1 MASIDLNADLGEGDP
16 YDAELLSIVS
26 SCNIAC
32 GGHAGDEES
41 MKTTIELALDNGV
54 AIGAHPSYPDR
65 EGFGRRSGFMAA
77 SVLAE
82 PLREQLRNFNDVAAG
97 LGAVVSHVKP
107 HGALYNDAANDEA
120 LAEVVAETVA
130 DMPGHCALVG
140 QPSSALERAAQAQG
154 ILFIA
159 EAFVDRA
166 YLADGRLVPRS
177 ESGAVYDDPEAM
189 AAQAIALAVT
199 QRVTS
204 IDAQSIEVRADTLC
218 IHGDT
223 PNAPD
228 AARAVRDALEA
239 RGVTIAVP
247 DVTR

>member
-1 MASIDLNADLGEGDP
+1 MTSVDLNADLGEGDP
-16 YDAELLSIVS
+16 YDAELLGIVS

-32 GGHAGDEES
+32 GGHVGDEES
-41 MKTTIELALDNGV
+41 MKTTIELALKNDV
-54 AIGAHPSYPDR
+54 VIGAHPSYPDR

-77 SVLAE
+77 NALAE
-82 PLREQLRNFNDVAAG
+82 PLREQLRNLNDVAAG

-107 HGALYNDAANDEA
+107 HGALYNDAASDEA
-120 LAEVVAETVA
+120 LAEVVASAVV
-130 DMPGHCALVG
+130 DMPARCALVG
-140 QPSSALERAAQAQG
+140 QPGSALEHAAQALG
-154 ILFIA
+154 IPFVA

-177 ESGAVYDDPEAM
+177 ESGAVYHDPEAM
-189 AAQAIALAVT
+189 AAQAISLAVT
-199 QRVTS
+199 RRVKS

-239 RGVTIAVP
+239 RGVTIAAP
-247 DVTR
+247 EVTR

>member
-1 MASIDLNADLGEGDP
+1 MTSMDLNADLGEGDP
-16 YDAELLSIVS
+16 YDAELLGIVS

-54 AIGAHPSYPDR
+54 VIGAHPSYPDR

-82 PLREQLRNFNDVAAG
+82 PLREQLRNLNDVATG

-107 HGALYNDAANDEA
+107 HGALYNDVANDEA

-140 QPSSALERAAQAQG
+140 QPGSALERAARAQG
-154 ILFIA
+154 IPFVA

-166 YLADGRLVPRS
+166 YLADGRLVPRN
-177 ESGAVYDDPEAM
+177 EPGAVYDDPKAM
-189 AAQAIALAVT
+189 AAQAISLAVT
-199 QRVTS
+199 QRVKS

-228 AARAVRDALEA
+228 AARAVRDALET
-239 RGVTIAVP
+239 RGVTIAAP
-247 DVTR
+247 EVTR

>member
-1 MASIDLNADLGEGDP
+1 MTRVDLNADLGEGDP
-16 YDAELLSIVS
+16 YDAELLGIVS

-32 GGHAGDEES
+32 GGHAGNMQS
-41 MKTTIELALDNGV
+41 MKTTVELALENGV

-82 PLREQLRNFNDVAAG
+82 PLREQLRNLNEVATG

-107 HGALYNDAANDEA
+107 HGALYNDTANDEA
-120 LAEVVAETVA
+120 LAEVVAVA
-130 DMPGHCALVG
+130 VTEMPGPCALVG
-140 QPSSALERAAQAQG
+140 QPGSALETAAQAQG
-154 ILFIA
+154 IPFVA

-177 ESGAVYDDPEAM
+177 EPGAVYDDPQAI
-189 AAQAIALAVT
+189 AAQAVSLAVT
-199 QRVTS
+199 QHVNS
-204 IDAQSIEVRADTLC
+204 IDGRSIEVRADTLC

-247 DVTR
+247 EVTQ

>member
-1 MASIDLNADLGEGDP
+1 MTSVDLNADLGEGDP
-16 YDAELLSIVS
+16 YDAELLGIVS

-41 MKTTIELALDNGV
+41 MKTTVELALENDV

-77 SVLAE
+77 NALAE
-82 PLREQLRNFNDVAAG
+82 PLREQLRNLNDVATG

-120 LAEVVAETVA
+120 LAKVVASAVV
-130 DMPGHCALVG
+130 DMPVHCALVG
-140 QPSSALERAAQAQG
+140 QPGSALEQAAQALG
-154 ILFIA
+154 IPFVA

-177 ESGAVYDDPEAM
+177 EPGAAYDDPEAM
-189 AAQAIALAVT
+189 AAQAVSLAIT
-199 QRVTS
+199 QCVNS
-204 IDAQSIEVRADTLC
+204 IDGRSIEVRADTLC

-223 PNAPD
+223 PNAPG

-239 RGVTIAVP
+239 CGVTIAAP
-247 DVTR
+247 DVKR

>member
-1 MASIDLNADLGEGDP
+1 MDLNADLGEGDP
-16 YDAELLSIVS
+16 YDAELLGIVS

-41 MKTTIELALDNGV
+41 MKTTIELALKNDV

-77 SVLAE
+77 NALAE
-82 PLREQLRNFNDVAAG
+82 PLREQLRNLNDVAAG
-97 LGAVVSHVKP
+97 LDAVVSHVKP

-120 LAEVVAETVA
+120 LAEVVASAVV
-130 DMPGHCALVG
+130 DMPARYVLVG
-140 QPSSALERAAQAQG
+140 QPGSALEHAAQALG
-154 ILFIA
+154 IPFVA

-166 YLADGRLVPRS
+166 YRADGRLVLRS
-177 ESGAVYDDPEAM
+177 EAGAVYQDPEVM
-189 AAQAIALAVT
+189 AAQAVSLAIT
-199 QRVTS
+199 QRVNS
-204 IDAQSIEVRADTLC
+204 IDGRSIEVRADTLC

-228 AARAVRDALEA
+228 AARAVRDALET
-239 RGVTIAVP
+239 RGVTIAAP